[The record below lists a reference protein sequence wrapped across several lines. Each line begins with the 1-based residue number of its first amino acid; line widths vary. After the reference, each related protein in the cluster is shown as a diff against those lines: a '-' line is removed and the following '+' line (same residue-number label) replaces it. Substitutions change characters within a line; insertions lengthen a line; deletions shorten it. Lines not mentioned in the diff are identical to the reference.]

1 MALQMAETYSSVHGL
16 DVSVPAAYIRV
27 DAVQCKKDFA
37 QCAVHHYQSVD
48 AFNADRPPFK
58 TEFRSF
64 VPSVSDGSENFIKQA
79 YAHLKTLDDFSGAED
94 V

>member
-37 QCAVHHYQSVD
+37 Q
-48 AFNADRPPFK
+48 

-94 V
+94 A